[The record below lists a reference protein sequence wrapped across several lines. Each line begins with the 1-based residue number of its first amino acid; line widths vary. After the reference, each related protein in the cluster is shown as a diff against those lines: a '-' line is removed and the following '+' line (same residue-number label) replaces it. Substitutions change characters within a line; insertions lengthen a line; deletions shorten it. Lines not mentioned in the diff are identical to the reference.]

1 MNKRPTWGIIGAGH
15 IAYQIADALIEINAQ
30 IRSVAARTPVSA
42 QVCRPLSGMSGTR
55 DVQQLLN
62 DSDLDV
68 VYIAS
73 PNHLHLPHALAAI
86 NHGKGF

>member
-42 QVCRPLSGMSGTR
+42 QKLPPAIR
-55 DVQQLLN
+55 DVGQPVMFN
-62 DSDLDV
+62 T
-68 VYIAS
+68 
-73 PNHLHLPHALAAI
+73 
-86 NHGKGF
+86 F